1 MRVWLWLLYFFSVVN
16 ICLIEHCFRRL
27 FTVYIFYF
35 LFAVWFRDIYENN
48 MFNCFVMGDTGIVT
62 RRHINEESI
71 RRDEVVVGRQFKDL
85 SSGRRPHRRKL
96 FCDRFMYVSHWKMM
110 FVINFFW
117 FGFVWI
123 LRDKSVR
130 LSEQLMQITTWIMTQ
145 KHSKLSAHMFNR
157 DLCVF
162 FLSVALSLFR
172 AFTLLW
178 VLI

>member
-1 MRVWLWLLYFFSVVN
+1 MLCPSQSNCGTIFCFSRIFHTLRYEKYMRVWLWLLYFFSVVN

-96 FCDRFMYVSHWKMM
+96 FCDRFMYVSHWKIM
-110 FVINFFW
+110 FVINFF
-117 FGFVWI
+117 
-123 LRDKSVR
+123 LVR
-130 LSEQLMQITTWIMTQ
+130 LRLNLTW
-145 KHSKLSAHMFNR
+145 
-157 DLCVF
+157 
-162 FLSVALSLFR
+162 
-172 AFTLLW
+172 
-178 VLI
+178 